1 MFCGFAKVL
10 QDRGLNLL
18 QSQGIQVLLGNVA
31 SEVTKDEVRAFVH
44 FFFFFLFHI
53 LGAVALS
60 CSEELSVLV
69 RANAAVASSVSLPG
83 CAHVRAPYSVAHAM
97 AS

>member
-31 SEVTKDEVRAFVH
+31 SEVTKDEVRAFVRFV
-44 FFFFFLFHI
+44 FFFSHTGRRCPIVFG
-53 LGAVALS
+53 GAYGPSASKCRHGLL
-60 CSEELSVLV
+60 CVLAWV
-69 RANAAVASSVSLPG
+69 CTR
-83 CAHVRAPYSVAHAM
+83 
-97 AS
+97 